1 MCRIAPEVNLD
12 AGQKRF
18 LSLEQKTKATDE
30 INRPIGLLLPSL
42 SFSLFLMSCL
52 FFHLFLHLLYLIH
65 KRNISKQI
73 LPVLRSPDGNKK
85 TANLFQEFRS
95 IVQLSF
101 CQDFGLQSKLRGT
114 CESVWGMP
122 QIRPS
127 ARISCYE
134 IVCQA
139 YVHSR
144 TWVTFYCMRCV
155 I

>member
-1 MCRIAPEVNLD
+1 MMCRIAPEVNLD

-30 INRPIGLLLPSL
+30 INRPTGLLLPSL

-95 IVQLSF
+95 IVQLAF
-101 CQDFGLQSKLRGT
+101 YQDFGLQSKLRGT
-114 CESVWGMP
+114 CGGV
-122 QIRPS
+122 
-127 ARISCYE
+127 
-134 IVCQA
+134 
-139 YVHSR
+139 
-144 TWVTFYCMRCV
+144 
-155 I
+155 